1 MRRISLDPATV
12 DVLTEHRR
20 RYHDLTSR
28 LQIEPDDNVYLFSRR
43 PTRPTN
49 PLSGSIDRLLPPV
62 SELVSTLRCGIVT
75 PMGQVV
81 SMLARPVYRYAEV
94 DRLLRLTPGTAK
106 RWIDGYERSGR
117 TYDPV
122 VRQERTDSPWVTWG
136 EFVEA
141 RLLSEF
147 RSSVPMIKLRPVV
160 EWLRARVDRD
170 YPLAYARPFLAPEG
184 KDLLVAAQLET
195 GLDEE
200 LWMVVPSQQGVLLTP
215 TSTRFTE
222 ATHYPDHEG
231 PAEHIIA
238 DPATPAVWLHPMRR
252 EGQPTVNGIR
262 TETLA
267 ELVAAGEP
275 MQFVADTYG
284 FTLAEVEQAVAYE
297 TTRRRAA

>member
-1 MRRISLDPATV
+1 
-12 DVLTEHRR
+12 
-20 RYHDLTSR
+20 
-28 LQIEPDDNVYLFSRR
+28 
-43 PTRPTN
+43 
-49 PLSGSIDRLLPPV
+49 
-62 SELVSTLRCGIVT
+62 
-75 PMGQVV
+75 MGQVV
-81 SMLARPVYRYAEV
+81 SMLARPVYNYAEV

-106 RWIDGYERSGR
+106 RWIDGYERAGR
-117 TYDPV
+117 VYEPV
-122 VRQERTDSPWVTWG
+122 VRQQRTGSPWVAWG
-136 EFVEA
+136 EFVET

-160 EWLRARVDRD
+160 EWLRERVDRD

-184 KDLLVAAQLET
+184 RKLLVDAQVET

-215 TSTRFTE
+215 TSKRFTK
-222 ATHYPDHEG
+222 AVHYPDCDG

-238 DPATPAVWLHPMRR
+238 DSATPAVWLDPSRR
-252 EGQPTVNGIR
+252 QGQPTVNGIR

-284 FTLAEVEQAVAYE
+284 FSLDVVEQAVTYE

>member
-1 MRRISLDPATV
+1 
-12 DVLTEHRR
+12 
-20 RYHDLTSR
+20 
-28 LQIEPDDNVYLFSRR
+28 
-43 PTRPTN
+43 
-49 PLSGSIDRLLPPV
+49 
-62 SELVSTLRCGIVT
+62 
-75 PMGQVV
+75 MGQVV
-81 SMLARPVYRYAEV
+81 SMLARPVYTYAEV

-106 RWIDGYERSGR
+106 RWIDGYERAGR
-117 TYDPV
+117 VYEPV
-122 VRQERTDSPWVTWG
+122 VRQQRTGSPWVAWG
-136 EFVEA
+136 EFVET

-160 EWLRARVDRD
+160 EWLRERVDRD

-184 KDLLVAAQLET
+184 RELLVDAQIET

-215 TSTRFTE
+215 TSKRFTR
-222 ATHYPDHEG
+222 AVHYPDFDG

-238 DPATPAVWLHPMRR
+238 DSATPDVWLDPSRR

-284 FTLAEVEQAVAYE
+284 FSLDAVEQAVTYE